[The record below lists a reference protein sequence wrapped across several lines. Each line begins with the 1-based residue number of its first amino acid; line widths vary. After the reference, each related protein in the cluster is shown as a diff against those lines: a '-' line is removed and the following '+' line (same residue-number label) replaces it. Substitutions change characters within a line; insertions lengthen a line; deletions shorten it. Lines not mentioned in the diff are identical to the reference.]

1 MIYNLANADILKFDK
16 VLNLTVN
23 ECFNFMA
30 YSADFNR
37 IQNKKNANK

>member
-1 MIYNLANADILKFDK
+1 VIYSLANGDILKFDQ

-30 YSADFNR
+30 YTTDLGR
-37 IQNKKNANK
+37 IQNTK